1 MTGTAGAG
9 AGVMFDAEG
18 GALRGILESGGWTTL
33 TAVCLMLF
41 SLCHNPCSTTLWTI
55 YKETRSA
62 KWTAVS
68 ALLPIAIGAALCSLT
83 AFVWRA
89 LAGG

>member
-1 MTGTAGAG
+1 
-9 AGVMFDAEG
+9 
-18 GALRGILESGGWTTL
+18 
-33 TAVCLMLF
+33 MLF

-62 KWTAVS
+62 KWTVVS
-68 ALLPIAIGAALCSLT
+68 AFMPIAVGVALCAAT
-83 AFVWRA
+83 ALVWRA